1 MDPTSELRERD
12 ALLDRIRTY
21 VDQVGVIAMTFED
34 AATSAGIQAER
45 LGEFFANKD
54 EIIEALIARN
64 RIKIRAKYAEMLG
77 GNVTSASIRR
87 ALWKFY
93 AESESDSRLFF
104 EAYGLAL
111 QNNTHYR
118 EFLLGIN
125 DWLSAMKETLQR
137 SGVPSGKAE
146 TYATLVLAVYR
157 GAMMD
162 LLATGQRS
170 RVNAAMELWFKAA
183 DWLTEN
189 G

>member
-12 ALLDRIRTY
+12 ALLDRIRAY
-21 VDQVGVIAMTFED
+21 VDRVGVIAMRFED
-34 AATSAGIQAER
+34 AAANAGVSVER
-45 LGEFFANKD
+45 LHEFFETKD
-54 EIIEALIARN
+54 DIVIALIARN
-64 RIKIRAKYAEMLG
+64 RIKLRAKYAEMLG
-77 GNVTSASIRR
+77 DSATSNSIRR

-93 AESESDSRLFF
+93 AETESDSRLFF

-111 QNNTHYR
+111 QDDAHYR
-118 EFLLGIN
+118 DFLLGVK
-125 DWLSAMKETLQR
+125 DWLVAMKDTLQR

-146 TYATLVLAVYR
+146 SYATLVLAVYR

-162 LLATGQRS
+162 LVATGERA

-183 DWLTEN
+183 DWLTSE